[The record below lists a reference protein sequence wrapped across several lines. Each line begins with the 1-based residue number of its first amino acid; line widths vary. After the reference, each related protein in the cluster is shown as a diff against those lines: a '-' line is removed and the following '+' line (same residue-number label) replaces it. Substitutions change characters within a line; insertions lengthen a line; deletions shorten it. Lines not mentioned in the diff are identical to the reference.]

1 MARTS
6 VMERMLKAAE
16 TWGREYYR
24 EDVRATEHT
33 EPWRDADGRLTAVVD
48 LERPSGEKVGQVQ
61 CSVIMEPD
69 GKLSCLPHRQ

>member
-1 MARTS
+1 MAGTS
-6 VMERMLKAAE
+6 LMERMLKAAE

-33 EPWRDADGRLTAVVD
+33 PPHRDADGRLTAVVD
-48 LERPSGEKVGQVQ
+48 LERPAGGKVGQVQ

-69 GKLSCLPHRQ
+69 GKLSCLPYQQ